1 MRADRGCLLATVL
14 RGTLARADLEI
25 IVRIARVLSAN
36 IGMAAAFSASF

>member
-14 RGTLARADLEI
+14 RGTLARAYLEI

-36 IGMAAAFSASF
+36 IGMAAAFSARF